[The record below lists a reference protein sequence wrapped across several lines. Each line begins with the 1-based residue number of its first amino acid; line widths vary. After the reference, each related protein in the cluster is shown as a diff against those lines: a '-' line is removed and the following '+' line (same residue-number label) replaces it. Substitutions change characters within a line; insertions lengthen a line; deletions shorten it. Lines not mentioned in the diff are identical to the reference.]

1 MTRRT
6 KESSN
11 KVQLSALEDEIISG
25 IREGRPFLGKEGTLT
40 PLIKKALEAVLSGEV
55 ESHISD
61 SKAAGSQN
69 RRNGVTR
76 KLVQSSTGTF
86 ELATPRDRAGSFEP
100 EIVKKRQTVLT
111 EEVDSKILSLFSQG
125 MSYSDIRSHLEEIY
139 GIEVSPATI
148 SKVTDQLLP
157 LIDEWRSQPLE
168 SVYPI
173 LFLDAIH
180 FKVRQDGRVVSKALY
195 SLLGIDCNGCKQVL
209 GLYLSESEGAN
220 FWCQVLADLKERG
233 VEDILIAC
241 IDGLKGFPD
250 AIASIFPKAEIQL
263 CIVHQIR
270 NSLRYVAS
278 KDQKAFLKDLKEV
291 YRASSKDLAETNLL
305 KLEETWGRKYPLVI
319 KSWQENW
326 EQLSSYFKY
335 DQQVR
340 KLIYT
345 TNPVE
350 GFHRQLR
357 KYTKSKG
364 AFTSENALKK
374 LVYCAIQK
382 LADKWT
388 QPIQNWALMASQ
400 LDIHFPDRMTLTIK
414 A

>member
-76 KLVQSSTGTF
+76 KCVQSSTGTF

-326 EQLSSYFKY
+326 EELSSYFKY